1 MAFKNKLE
9 AVIRNVMVSTGDPNP
24 TISLEETDTHRVG
37 GVVISGY
44 FSSMQ
49 QMERQDFLWERL
61 SKELPKQELAS
72 IVSLVTLTPD
82 ELAE

>member
-9 AVIRNVMVSTGDPNP
+9 DVIRHVMVATGDPNP
-24 TISLEETDTHRVG
+24 TISLEETQSHRVG

-44 FSSMQ
+44 FSSMP

-61 SKELPKQELAS
+61 SKELPEQELAS
-72 IVSLVTLTPD
+72 IVSLLTLTPE